1 MSGSVLAPLAA
12 RYGQEHDS
20 ASDSASESEAAR
32 EEDPALVWV
41 MPLVL
46 RLERGDSATRAELLA
61 AAATASLAVC
71 TDPRAAKDGSWHEPL
86 LSWTSGRIRKVARR
100 ARGSHWQAVQEL
112 PGLTVTVGGAEV
124 RALVPT
130 RVSETPKEVSRL
142 QISGGDA
149 PVAGVS
155 QERSTVPLLLVNPG
169 AAMTLGKTAAQVGH
183 ATMLLAA
190 LLDNRA
196 RQSWAAEGYGCA
208 VRDATEREWRE
219 FLPSDDPVA
228 AWHEHGVVVVR
239 DAGFTEI
246 DPGTVTV
253 LAVWQRA

>member
-1 MSGSVLAPLAA
+1 MSPSVLAPLAE
-12 RYGQEHDS
+12 RYGRERES
-20 ASDSASESEAAR
+20 GSDSAAGR
-32 EEDPALVWV
+32 EDDPARVWV

-46 RLERGDSATRAELLA
+46 RLERGDSATRTELLA

-71 TDPRAAKDGSWHEPL
+71 TDPRAAEDGAWHEPL

-100 ARGSHWQAVQEL
+100 ARGSHWQAVQQL

-124 RALVPT
+124 RALVPM
-130 RVSETPKEVSRL
+130 RVSDTPKEVSRL

-155 QERSTVPLLLVNPG
+155 QERSTVPLLLVNPA

-190 LLDNRA
+190 LLDDRA
-196 RQSWAAEGYGCA
+196 RQAWAAEGYGCA
-208 VRDATEREWRE
+208 VRDATEWEWRE

-228 AWHEHGVVVVR
+228 AWHAHGVVVVR

-253 LAVWQRA
+253 LAVWQ